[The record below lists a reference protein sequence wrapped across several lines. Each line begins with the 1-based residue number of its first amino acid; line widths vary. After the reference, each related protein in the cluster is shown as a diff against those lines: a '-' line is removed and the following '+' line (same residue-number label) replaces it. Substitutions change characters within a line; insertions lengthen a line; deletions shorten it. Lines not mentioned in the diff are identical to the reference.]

1 MLVFLIIVSTF
12 YQLGSIEIEVSNTS
26 SPVLF
31 TLVGQAALKTAYGH
45 LLIPLNLSSIKE
57 SFDQFDDI
65 EKSFN
70 KLTTTTDEMSEHR
83 NAELENL
90 RGKLDI
96 VHHLALT
103 KARESHFKEVNTVN
117 VFHEKLTQALG
128 IKQTN
133 GNPGLLALHRPR
145 QPPPYLHYVSK
156 GTF

>member
-1 MLVFLIIVSTF
+1 MLVLLIIVSAF
-12 YQLGSIEIEVSNTS
+12 YQPESLGIEVSNTS

-45 LLIPLNLSSIKE
+45 LLIPLNLSSIKA
-57 SFDQFDDI
+57 SFDQFDNI
-65 EKSFN
+65 ERSFN
-70 KLTTTTDEMSEHR
+70 KLTTTTEEMSEHR

-103 KARESHFKEVNTVN
+103 KAKESHFQEFDTVN

-128 IKQTN
+128 N
-133 GNPGLLALHRPR
+133 
-145 QPPPYLHYVSK
+145 
-156 GTF
+156 